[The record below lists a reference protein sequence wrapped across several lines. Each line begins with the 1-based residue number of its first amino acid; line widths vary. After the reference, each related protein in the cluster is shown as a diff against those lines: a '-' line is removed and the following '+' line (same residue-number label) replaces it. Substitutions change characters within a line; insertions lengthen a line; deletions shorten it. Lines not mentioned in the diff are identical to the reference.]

1 MFEHFKCANDEDVQ
15 YTYEEIV
22 EEANK
27 DRRRLG
33 RPDTPFVP
41 RYTYKDDFGSVPGIR
56 LLDYHFVKK
65 FNCSYS
71 DPNLPV
77 VMKGAWK
84 VIAGSYGPR
93 TAFNDEVRR
102 RFLRFYKATIL
113 SYRDAE
119 KWKAKIDGLMLKDV
133 DKRVVYRQ
141 TNSRGKYTNQR
152 FLYSPNDCN
161 CVVFGIP
168 YYFISKDQ
176 LQVIKSIYR
185 HVKKLTKL
193 VNPNEEISKWQQ
205 LIQQAI

>member
-1 MFEHFKCANDEDVQ
+1 MFEGLACANDEKIE
-15 YTYEEIV
+15 YTYDDIV
-22 EEANK
+22 EYMHK
-27 DRRRLG
+27 YYSDDDPRIPL
-33 RPDTPFVP
+33 VP
-41 RYTYKDDFGSVPGIR
+41 RHTYPITDNIPPARK
-56 LLDYHFVKK
+56 LNYHTLKR
-65 FNCSYS
+65 FNCSYG
-71 DPNLPV
+71 DEIEPV
-77 VMKGAWK
+77 IMRGAWK

-152 FLYSPNDCN
+152 FLYNSNDCN

-193 VNPNEEISKWQQ
+193 VNPNEEISIWQQ